1 MIRKLLAA
9 KGIHYIVT
17 RFGPRKLR
25 SIAFDE
31 KYRSG
36 AWNFGGTN
44 DSGLANTV
52 RRYLRNGDL
61 LIMGCGGAS
70 VLGELEGS
78 SLQSALGLDLSE
90 EAIRLARRSAPV
102 NAKFQ
107 LADMVTFECPHPYDV
122 ILFSESLY
130 YVPGGRQVALLNRLG
145 AHLKPGGA
153 FVVTLAEANR
163 YQDII
168 ERIRANFR
176 ILEDHLFPGSTRH
189 LLVFQLRSFP

>member
-1 MIRKLLAA
+1 MRRIIKKLLAA
-9 KGIHYIVT
+9 KGIHYLVT

-25 SIAFDE
+25 SIAFDQ

-36 AWNFGGTN
+36 AWNFVGTN
-44 DSGLANTV
+44 DSDLADTV

-70 VLGELEGS
+70 VVRELEASG
-78 SLQSALGLDLSE
+78 LQSVLGVDLSE

-102 NAKFQ
+102 KATFQ
-107 LADMVTFECPHPYDV
+107 LADMVTFECPHSYDV

-145 AHLKPGGA
+145 AHLKSGGA
-153 FVVTLAEANR
+153 FVVTLAEAKR

-168 ERIRANFR
+168 ERVRTNFR
-176 ILEDHLFPGSTRH
+176 IIEDHPFPGSTRH
-189 LLVFQLRSFP
+189 LLVFQPR